1 MATNFFS
8 QFPKLAYDID
18 GEGSYVNLTN
28 ISRNVD
34 ISNLNEDK
42 GSFYTYYDIMDGD
55 RPDTISQLL
64 YQTPQYYWS
73 IFILNDSLK
82 AGLNNAWPLSAL
94 DFETMIGN
102 EYDKY
107 SSFAV
112 SPQLTVS
119 GSIQQQRSD
128 FSVVPLNEK
137 YLPYL
142 FLSSTETELRANI
155 LKYDRRL
162 LQAVVYNITPHDAAS
177 TQLYANTSS
186 LDLRNIFLSSS
197 EYILEWINPF
207 DSVNEATE
215 YAACEVLKEEWIDL
229 AIEPFKTAD
238 VAIPN
243 AGYNTVANGTYL
255 KELYIFSKK
264 YLTSG
269 PGFTWP
275 LYRNAAYQYFK
286 YDTLDSSITYPVSA
300 FNLLEEKE
308 NTIYISGDTSP
319 NINGALRNVI
329 TSDGQ
334 NSLWTNADVE
344 WVDAFFSGE
353 DYDFTRPYDVTTLYY
368 RTTAFGF
375 NQPHWRIETYGAN
388 SETTIFAARSEP
400 TDNSFSPLNL
410 TYTTELGSI
419 TICNLDV
426 PPVCTTT
433 ILRNGTG
440 TPIVSTK
447 FVGNPSISNYEKEQ
461 LENDAKRK
469 IKVVRPDIVR
479 DFTRTYFTLLNS

>member
-18 GEGSYVNLTN
+18 GEGSYVNLTD

-42 GSFYTYYDIMDGD
+42 GSYYTYYDIMDGD

-112 SPQLTVS
+112 SPELTAA
-119 GSIQQQRSD
+119 GSIPQQRSD

-142 FLSSTETELRANI
+142 FLSSTQTDLRANI

-162 LQAVVYNITPHDAAS
+162 LQAVVYNITPHEHA
-177 TQLYANTSS
+177 TQSYANTASFE
-186 LDLRNIFLSSS
+186 LRNTFLSSS
-197 EYILEWINPF
+197 EYVLEWINPF
-207 DSVNEATE
+207 NSVTQAAA
-215 YAACEVLKEEWIDL
+215 YAACEALKEEWIDL
-229 AIEPFKTAD
+229 AIEPFKTID
-238 VAIPN
+238 I
-243 AGYNTVANGTYL
+243 AGYNAIAAGTYT
-255 KELYIFSKK
+255 KESYMFNKK
-264 YLTSG
+264 YLTAG
-269 PGFTWP
+269 EGFTWP

-300 FNLLEEKE
+300 FDILKA
-308 NTIYISGDTSP
+308 NTID
-319 NINGALRNVI
+319 
-329 TSDGQ
+329 
-334 NSLWTNADVE
+334 
-344 WVDAFFSGE
+344 
-353 DYDFTRPYDVTTLYY
+353 
-368 RTTAFGF
+368 
-375 NQPHWRIETYGAN
+375 
-388 SETTIFAARSEP
+388 
-400 TDNSFSPLNL
+400 
-410 TYTTELGSI
+410 
-419 TICNLDV
+419 
-426 PPVCTTT
+426 
-433 ILRNGTG
+433 
-440 TPIVSTK
+440 
-447 FVGNPSISNYEKEQ
+447 NPSISNYEKEQ
-461 LENDAKRK
+461 IENDAKRK
-469 IKVVRPDIVR
+469 IKVVRPDIMR
-479 DFTRTYFTLLNS
+479 DFTKTYFTLLNS

>member
-18 GEGSYVNLTN
+18 GEGSYVNLTD

-112 SPQLTVS
+112 SPQLTVP
-119 GSIQQQRSD
+119 GSIQQQLSD

-186 LDLRNIFLSSS
+186 LDLRNIFLSSR

-207 DSVNEATE
+207 HSVNEATE

-243 AGYNTVANGTYL
+243 AGYNGIAAGTYT
-255 KELYIFSKK
+255 KESYMFNKK

-308 NTIYISGDTSP
+308 NTIYISG
-319 NINGALRNVI
+319 
-329 TSDGQ
+329 
-334 NSLWTNADVE
+334 
-344 WVDAFFSGE
+344 
-353 DYDFTRPYDVTTLYY
+353 
-368 RTTAFGF
+368 
-375 NQPHWRIETYGAN
+375 
-388 SETTIFAARSEP
+388 
-400 TDNSFSPLNL
+400 
-410 TYTTELGSI
+410 
-419 TICNLDV
+419 
-426 PPVCTTT
+426 
-433 ILRNGTG
+433 
-440 TPIVSTK
+440 
-447 FVGNPSISNYEKEQ
+447 NPSISNYEKEQ

>member
-1 MATNFFS
+1 
-8 QFPKLAYDID
+8 
-18 GEGSYVNLTN
+18 
-28 ISRNVD
+28 
-34 ISNLNEDK
+34 
-42 GSFYTYYDIMDGD
+42 
-55 RPDTISQLL
+55 LL

-112 SPQLTVS
+112 SPQLTVP

-142 FLSSTETELRANI
+142 FLSSNETELRANI

-162 LQAVVYNITPHDAAS
+162 LQAVVYNITPHEHA
-177 TQLYANTSS
+177 TQSYANTASFE
-186 LDLRNIFLSSS
+186 LRNTFLSSS
-197 EYILEWINPF
+197 EYVLEWINPF
-207 DSVNEATE
+207 NSVTQAAA
-215 YAACEVLKEEWIDL
+215 YAACEALKEEWIDI
-229 AIEPFKTAD
+229 AIEPFKTID
-238 VAIPN
+238 IAIPN
-243 AGYNTVANGTYL
+243 AGYNTVANGTYA
-255 KELYIFSKK
+255 KESYMFNKK
-264 YLTSG
+264 YLTAG
-269 PGFTWP
+269 EGFTWP
-275 LYRNAAYQYFK
+275 LYRNAVYQYFK

-300 FNLLEEKE
+300 FNILEEKA

-319 NINGALRNVI
+319 NVNGALTYVM

-334 NSLWTNADVE
+334 NGLWTNADIQF
-344 WVDAFFSGE
+344 VDVWFSE
-353 DYDFTRPYDVTTLYY
+353 DPNISFPLRPYDVTVLSYLDY
-368 RTTAFGF
+368 
-375 NQPHWRIETYGAN
+375 QDPPHWRINTYAAN
-388 SETTIFAARSEP
+388 SETIIFAAKSES

-410 TYTTELGSI
+410 TYTTELSSTTVCIGS
-419 TICNLDV
+419 D

-433 ILRNGTG
+433 ILRYGTG

-447 FVGNPSISNYEKEQ
+447 FIGNPSISNYEKEQ
-461 LENDAKRK
+461 LENDTKRK